1 MKTRATLF
9 ILTVMVSL
17 LLLTSCGQK
26 NEPTVTNTET
36 DSPEV
41 IAATAV
47 VVATEELIA
56 TEAVVVTDAG
66 VNAEEL
72 MNTRCTTCHA
82 LSRVTSKKATIEQWQ
97 SIVERMVT
105 KGAVLTEEEQA
116 ALIEYLAAN
125 YK

>member
-1 MKTRATLF
+1 M
-9 ILTVMVSL
+9 LTA
-17 LLLTSCGQK
+17 CGQK

-41 IAATAV
+41 VAATAA
-47 VVATEELIA
+47 VVATEELII
-56 TEAVVVTDAG
+56 TEAVIVTDAA

-105 KGAVLTEEEQA
+105 KGAVLTEEEQK